1 MPLIRVQLSVALEA
15 KTEQALLRSLSSA
28 VASALGKPESYMM
41 VVVEP
46 RAAIL
51 MGGSPDPAAFCD
63 VRSVG
68 TISGAAAKSLSAAV
82 AGILAEQ
89 AKIPGE
95 RVYLNLAG
103 VPGAMW
109 GHDGGTFG

>member
-1 MPLIRVQLSVALEA
+1 MPLVRVQLSVAVDP
-15 KTEQALLRSLSSA
+15 KTEQSILKSLSSA
-28 VASALGKPESYMM
+28 VASLLGKPESYMM
-41 VVVEP
+41 AVLEP

-51 MGGSPDPAAFCD
+51 MGASPEPAALCE

-68 TISGAAAKSLSAAV
+68 TISGAQAASLSAKICE
-82 AGILAEQ
+82 ILSQQ
-89 AKIPGE
+89 AKVPGD
-95 RVYLNLAG
+95 RIYLNLAG

>member
-1 MPLIRVQLSVALEA
+1 MPLVRVQLSVALDA
-15 KTEQALLRSLSSA
+15 AAEQSILKSLSSA

-41 VVVEP
+41 AVLEP
-46 RAAIL
+46 KAALL
-51 MGGSPDPAAFCD
+51 MGGSAGPAAFCE

-68 TISGAAAKSLSAAV
+68 TISGAQAKSLSGAICE
-82 AGILAEQ
+82 ILSAQ
-89 AKIPGE
+89 AKVPGE
-95 RVYLNLAG
+95 RIYLNLAG

>member
-1 MPLIRVQLSVALEA
+1 MPLIRVQLSVAVDA
-15 KTEQALLRSLSSA
+15 KTEQSILKSLSSA

-41 VVVEP
+41 AVLEP

-51 MGGSPDPAAFCD
+51 MGGRPEPAAFCE

-68 TISGAAAKSLSAAV
+68 TISGAQAKSLSTAV
-82 AGILAEQ
+82 CEILARE
-89 AKIPGE
+89 AKLPGE
-95 RVYLNLAG
+95 RIYLNLAG
-103 VPGAMW
+103 VPGALW